1 MLPTLT
7 FKAHFPSNE
16 LFSFVLSNKT
26 FGQIPET
33 SVIMAVTFVPGATS
47 PYEATEAVAYIA
59 NGKIGWLGVSQAHVD
74 NGPVELLLPIVTTT
88 WGFVLCQSTSSF
100 SIPRH

>member
-26 FGQIPET
+26 FGQMPET

-47 PYEATEAVAYIA
+47 PYEATEAVA
-59 NGKIGWLGVSQAHVD
+59 
-74 NGPVELLLPIVTTT
+74 
-88 WGFVLCQSTSSF
+88 
-100 SIPRH
+100 